1 MFSSSF
7 KLGMVRVAGRGVVAV
22 AVVLAAAGISLAG
35 GSGHSMGSM
44 GSGNSS
50 RQFSGFNQSNGGNNN
65 SNKLDLHKIS
75 GNSQSNNSSNK
86 LGDKIKINKTDD
98 SIKNVKNNDKP
109 IVSNKLD
116 LNKIGKL
123 SGNKDSLK
131 NDKPNNLFS
140 NKLKMKDSK
149 DFKDFCKDKCVHDCF
164 KCCPWWYCW
173 NYPHWCSLYG
183 YGCGC
188 WYDVPVVQ
196 VEGVDL
202 QLLAVRMIDAGDE
215 DQGPAYRVWVRNNS
229 HVTIEHGFNVLLL
242 AAHDAT
248 PAADLPQSGVR
259 IPGIEAGQVLP
270 IDIRLPATANQ
281 PGLPML
287 HVLVD
292 SHREIAEVFEDNN
305 GAVLNRGDI
314 LPVDAQEAAPAA
326 PVAVAE

>member
-1 MFSSSF
+1 
-7 KLGMVRVAGRGVVAV
+7 LVNNT
-22 AVVLAAAGISLAG
+22 
-35 GSGHSMGSM
+35 
-44 GSGNSS
+44 NSHPTI
-50 RQFSGFNQSNGGNNN
+50 
-65 SNKLDLHKIS
+65 SNK
-75 GNSQSNNSSNK
+75 
-86 LGDKIKINKTDD
+86 
-98 SIKNVKNNDKP
+98 V
-109 IVSNKLD
+109 D

-123 SGNKDSLK
+123 NGNKDTLK
-131 NDKPNNLFS
+131 NDKPNNLLS

-188 WYDVPVVQ
+188 WYDVPVVE

-202 QLLAVRMIDAGDE
+202 QLLAVRMIDAGDA

-248 PAADLPQSGVR
+248 PSSDLPQAGVR
-259 IPGIEAGQVLP
+259 IPAIEAGQVLP

-281 PGLPML
+281 PGLPMV

-305 GAVLNRGDI
+305 GAVLNRGEI
-314 LPVDAQEAAPAA
+314 LPVDAKESAPAA